1 MDDAVCCGVRSGAVR
16 PWKALALGFSSVCG
30 GALDKSSFRD
40 VVRTVW
46 SGTTPKRDQERS

>member
-1 MDDAVCCGVRSGAVR
+1 MANAVCCGVRSGAVR
-16 PWKALALGFSSVCG
+16 PWEALALGFSSVCG

-46 SGTTPKRDQERS
+46 SGATSKRDQERS